1 MPWRREWQ
9 PTQYSCLEDSMDRG
23 TWWATVHGVAKSWPL
38 LSNFHTRTQDSAPG
52 PLLTLY
58 PFLIQS
64 HPLAVASLSAVDRQ
78 TPGSYFHK
86 DLLFWAPDLCMYS
99 AAYNLSPWI
108 IPRCLPTQ
116 QTKSKIKNFPGKPVP
131 SQWWVP
137 LTIHVVSQTKNLNVI
152 LHSSFRLIFHIQ
164 VMAFWVILLLLYW
177 LHAVSSVL
185 PPCYHL
191 CLYYHQDRKS
201 VV

>member
-1 MPWRREWQ
+1 MVKNLAWNGRDPGLIPGLARCPGEGNGYQ
-9 PTQYSCLEDSMDRG
+9 LQYSCLEDSMDRG
-23 TWWATVHGVAKSWPL
+23 TWRATVHGVAKSWPL

-64 HPLAVASLSAVDRQ
+64 HPLAVVSLSAVDRQ

-86 DLLFWAPDLCMYS
+86 HLLVWAPDLCMYS

-116 QTKSKIKNFPGKPVP
+116 QTKSKIKSFPGKPVLLSDGYHSP
-131 SQWWVP
+131 S
-137 LTIHVVSQTKNLNVI
+137 
-152 LHSSFRLIFHIQ
+152 
-164 VMAFWVILLLLYW
+164 M
-177 LHAVSSVL
+177 
-185 PPCYHL
+185 
-191 CLYYHQDRKS
+191 
-201 VV
+201 